1 MNIDDVITAAQRT
14 PRTVVELAGVD
25 VELPVL
31 VEDDDELP
39 VPELDEDVEDDEDGR
54 VLVLLD
60 VKLVGVDRVVVVW
73 ATDVVVLVVLE
84 MGPPGLLEEDEVEL
98 EPVTTD
104 PMGVIWIVV
113 VSVTWDPEMEVVKTM
128 VVSGLLMVVLEVS
141 WEVRERLESARR
153 SGREVYRTARI
164 CGAFA

>member
-1 MNIDDVITAAQRT
+1 MNIDDVITAAQT

-39 VPELDEDVEDDEDGR
+39 VPELDEDVGDDEDGR

-141 WEVRERLESARR
+141 WKVRERLEGARCA
-153 SGREVYRTARI
+153 GREVYRTARI